1 MGIIVSVLE
10 QRVMFVSLNPEWDE
24 QRLNASVVYNKMAKF
39 WLVLSNQILLDVDE
53 AEALNEGLMREG
65 LVEGLVLRPS
75 LEDSLVEF
83 LDSDRPYKYLET
95 LTLMHFAYWEPA
107 MNGFD

>member
-1 MGIIVSVLE
+1 
-10 QRVMFVSLNPEWDE
+10 
-24 QRLNASVVYNKMAKF
+24 MAKF
-39 WLVLSNQILLDVDE
+39 WLVLSNQILLDVGE
-53 AEALNEGLMREG
+53 AEALNEVLMREG

>member
-1 MGIIVSVLE
+1 
-10 QRVMFVSLNPEWDE
+10 
-24 QRLNASVVYNKMAKF
+24 MAKF
-39 WLVLSNQILLDVDE
+39 WLVLSNQILLDAGE
-53 AEALNEGLMREG
+53 AEALNDGLMREG

-95 LTLMHFAYWEPA
+95 LTLIHFAYWEPA

>member
-1 MGIIVSVLE
+1 MAIIVSVLE
-10 QRVMFVSLNPEWDE
+10 QRVMFVSLNPDWDE
-24 QRLNASVVYNKMAKF
+24 QKLNASVVYNKMAKF
-39 WLVLSNQILLDVDE
+39 WLILSNQILLDPGQ
-53 AEALNEGLMREG
+53 AEELNEGLMAQD
-65 LVEGLVLRPS
+65 LVEGLVLRPG

>member
-1 MGIIVSVLE
+1 
-10 QRVMFVSLNPEWDE
+10 
-24 QRLNASVVYNKMAKF
+24 MAKF
-39 WLVLSNQILLDVDE
+39 WLVLSNQILLDVAE
-53 AEALNEGLMREG
+53 AEALNEGLMRQG